1 MAAKAKTFILAI
13 TASLIAIC
21 MIISPRHS
29 IQGALQGIQLWG
41 NIVFPSLFPFFI
53 LAEMMFSLGIVH
65 FIGVLFEP
73 IMRPLFRVPGVGGFV
88 LSMGIVS
95 GFPAGA
101 KFTARLKQEK
111 QISAIEAER
120 LVSFTNSSNPLFMS
134 GAIAVGLFHNPSLA
148 ILIMA
153 SHYLGNLFVGFTM
166 RFHGQKKE
174 KFAKHKTSFSLSQAF
189 HEMHIKR
196 TIDRRP
202 FGKKLSDAVNS
213 AMQTMLMIGGFITLF
228 SVLNNVL
235 SYIHAIDFLAFI
247 FANVLSLFSIPEE
260 LSVPF
265 LAGLLEI
272 TNGSKLVSETENVS
286 LLHQMMIISF
296 ILGFNGFSIQAQVA
310 SLLAEAQIRF
320 LPYFAAR
327 ILHGLY
333 AVFFTFVLWH
343 PLDKK
348 YMFSYVPVSA
358 PQQLH
363 SQDFWIVFN
372 SYGSLFT
379 VIALSIFITLHF
391 IRFKKQHPA

>member
-1 MAAKAKTFILAI
+1 MAAKSKTIIFAI
-13 TASLIAIC
+13 SVIVIAIC
-21 MIISPRHS
+21 MIISPKHS
-29 IQGALQGIQLWG
+29 MQGALHGIQLWG
-41 NIVFPSLFPFFI
+41 NVVFPSLFPFFI

-65 FIGVLFEP
+65 FIGILFEP

-148 ILIMA
+148 VLIMA
-153 SHYLGNLFVGFTM
+153 SHYFGNLFVGFTM

-174 KFAKHKTSFSLSQAF
+174 KRTKHKTAFSFSQAF

-196 TIDRRP
+196 INDRRP
-202 FGKKLSDAVNS
+202 FGKMLSDAVYS
-213 AMQTMLMIGGFITLF
+213 ATQTLFMIGGFIILF

-235 SYIHAIDFLAFI
+235 SFIHIIDLLAIALA
-247 FANVLSLFSIPEE
+247 NMLSLFSIPGE
-260 LSVPF
+260 LSAPF

-272 TNGSKLVSETENVS
+272 TNGSQLVSEAKNVS

-310 SLLAEAQIRF
+310 SLLAEAEIRF
-320 LPYFAAR
+320 WPYFVAR

-333 AVFFTFVLWH
+333 AVFFTFVLWQ

-348 YMFSYVPVSA
+348 YMFSYVPVST
-358 PQQLH
+358 PQPLFAQADWTFLH
-363 SQDFWIVFN
+363 
-372 SYGSLFT
+372 SYGSRFT
-379 VIALSIFITLHF
+379 IIAISIFITLQF
-391 IRFKKQHPA
+391 FRLKKQHPA